1 MQAKAVFKWQ
11 GSLLALFQGDQV
23 ICPGLKGPKIN
34 HSICSCLS
42 PFLVTNTQ
50 PLGWFLRHDSGKGR
64 VGSAQILN
72 TFFRC
77 CTRTNNEENVNTGS
91 GGWQGT
97 NTDCHPAKVLVLL
110 EFTLSHWNTLFECCN
125 FCTFSG
131 SCSTE
136 LPEAVSQH
144 WGLPLSQHKAQ
155 MGHILWGTSSGRVS
169 WKPCPPPQSVLMRGQ
184 IVHHRF
190 EMDSSVL
197 LLQTSKIQ
205 NYLCHITVLWTWTI
219 NCNLPIFNSFQ
230 TSWAVFCS
238 FAHTVSFF
246 WFFLLLELYEM

>member
-50 PLGWFLRHDSGKGR
+50 PLGWFLRHDSGKRR

-110 EFTLSHWNTLFECCN
+110 EFTLTHWNTLFECWN

-136 LPEAVSQH
+136 LPEAVSFPTLRAPFEPAQSPDGAH
-144 WGLPLSQHKAQ
+144 PLAVWVENCALLPRVCSWGD
-155 MGHILWGTSSGRVS
+155 R
-169 WKPCPPPQSVLMRGQ
+169 
-184 IVHHRF
+184 
-190 EMDSSVL
+190 
-197 LLQTSKIQ
+197 
-205 NYLCHITVLWTWTI
+205 
-219 NCNLPIFNSFQ
+219 
-230 TSWAVFCS
+230 
-238 FAHTVSFF
+238 
-246 WFFLLLELYEM
+246 

>member
-1 MQAKAVFKWQ
+1 MCTVKRKCSSLYHTAAIYTAKSYLKKRNSSFENKIMQAKAVFKWQ

-110 EFTLSHWNTLFECCN
+110 EFTLIGTPFLSAGTSVPSQAAAAL
-125 FCTFSG
+125 
-131 SCSTE
+131 SC
-136 LPEAVSQH
+136 LR
-144 WGLPLSQHKAQ
+144 LCLSQH
-155 MGHILWGTSSGRVS
+155 
-169 WKPCPPPQSVLMRGQ
+169 
-184 IVHHRF
+184 
-190 EMDSSVL
+190 
-197 LLQTSKIQ
+197 
-205 NYLCHITVLWTWTI
+205 
-219 NCNLPIFNSFQ
+219 
-230 TSWAVFCS
+230 
-238 FAHTVSFF
+238 
-246 WFFLLLELYEM
+246 